1 MRIGIPR
8 ETFPGER
15 RVSLTPSMLSRLAQ
29 AGHEFIVEQDAGNQA
44 GFPDSEYAQKGATLA
59 SRAQVFSQADILAQ
73 VRTAGANGEAA
84 ASDYPQLRAGQAIIG
99 FCEPLGKPTAA
110 QQVAATGALLFSMEL
125 MPRISRA
132 QSMDALSSM
141 ATVSGYKAIVMA
153 AELLPRMFPMMMTAA
168 GTIAPARVL
177 VIGAGVAG
185 LQAIA
190 TAKRLGAVVFGQDIR
205 PAVREQVESLG
216 ARFLDLGL
224 QAGAA
229 ETSGGYAK
237 EMAKDFYKNQSAL
250 LAGVVADS
258 DVVVA
263 TAAVPGRKAPMLIP
277 EAMVEK
283 MRPGSV
289 IIDLAAEHGGNCEL
303 TKPGRTVREH
313 GVLIVGPLNLAST
326 VPYHASQMYSRNV
339 SAFLLHIL
347 KEGKIQPESDDPIV
361 RETLVTRDGQIVHPM
376 VQEALAR
383 TRAPA
388 GSRES

>member
-1 MRIGIPR
+1 MKIGIPR

-15 RVSLTPSMLSRLAQ
+15 RVSLTPSLVSRVAG
-29 AGHEFIVEQDAGNQA
+29 AGHEVVVEHGAGDHA
-44 GFPDSEYAQKGATLA
+44 GFPDSEYAEKGAVLGSREDVFRRAEVLA
-59 SRAQVFSQADILAQ
+59 N
-73 VRTAGANGEAA
+73 VRTAGANEEAGPA
-84 ASDYPQLRAGQAIIG
+84 DYARLKAGQAVIG
-99 FCEPLGKPTAA
+99 FCEPLGKPEAA
-110 QQVAATGALLFSMEL
+110 ERIASTGCLLFAMEL

-141 ATVSGYKAIVMA
+141 ATVSGYKAVVMA

-190 TAKRLGAVVFGQDIR
+190 TAKRLGAVVFAQDIR

-224 QAGAA
+224 QAAAA
-229 ETSGGYAK
+229 ETAGGYAK
-237 EMAKDFYKNQSAL
+237 AMDKDFYKRQGDL
-250 LAGVVADS
+250 LAGAVADS
-258 DVVVA
+258 DVVIS

-277 EAMVEK
+277 AAMVEK

-289 IIDLAAEHGGNCEL
+289 LIDLAAEHGGNCEL
-303 TKPGRTVREH
+303 TRPGRTVREH
-313 GVLIVGPLNLAST
+313 GVLIVGPLNLASS

-339 SAFLLHIL
+339 TAFLLHIL
-347 KEGKIQPESDDPIV
+347 KEGKIQPESEDPIV
-361 RETLVTRDGQIVHPM
+361 KETLVTREGRIVHPL
-376 VQEALAR
+376 VQEALTR
-383 TRAPA
+383 TRATA
-388 GSRES
+388 GSLES